1 MGSLE
6 QCFRVFKLI
15 KRGDYQFPV
24 WISDDA
30 EQLVRKLL
38 VLEPPQRL
46 SIPEILTHP
55 WVKEEDSDESD
66 DESDLQT
73 GVSMS
78 RDQISSSFKSA
89 NQTEEMKANI
99 NVINVDN
106 MFFDEWEEKYKV
118 KLSYDDYC
126 ALTQDFY
133 TYWIDEEAI
142 KVMETFGFTR

>member
-1 MGSLE
+1 M
-6 QCFRVFKLI
+6 
-15 KRGDYQFPV
+15 
-24 WISDDA
+24 
-30 EQLVRKLL
+30 

-106 MFFDEWEEKYKV
+106 MFFDE
-118 KLSYDDYC
+118 
-126 ALTQDFY
+126 
-133 TYWIDEEAI
+133 
-142 KVMETFGFTR
+142 